1 MCGDF
6 GSMSGAVQLSGPT
19 AKHNGALL
27 TFLGMDI
34 PQPASPRK
42 IRTTLTQNQDRPQ
55 EVGAINY
62 TMSNG
67 KWGAIVYALG
77 GPEALVKELGK
88 RKKPASRSPWKAR
101 RSSAPSTRK
110 AARPVNS

>member
-1 MCGDF
+1 
-6 GSMSGAVQLSGPT
+6 
-19 AKHNGALL
+19 
-27 TFLGMDI
+27 MDI

-77 GPEALVKELGK
+77 GPEALVKELGEEEEARFK
-88 RKKPASRSPWKAR
+88 VSVEGKEVISTFYKEGGKAR
-101 RSSAPSTRK
+101 EFLSQCMAGQPTK
-110 AARPVNS
+110 